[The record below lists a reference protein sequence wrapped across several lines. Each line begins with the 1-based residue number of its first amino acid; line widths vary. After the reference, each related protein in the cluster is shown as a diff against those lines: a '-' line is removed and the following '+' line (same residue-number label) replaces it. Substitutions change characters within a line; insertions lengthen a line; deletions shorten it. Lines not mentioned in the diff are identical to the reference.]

1 MGVRAPVAACLFAPC
16 LVAACVA
23 LVPAAAGAQ
32 TFPSKTITIVVP
44 AAPGGVTDVLGRALA
59 QRFGDAFGQQAIV
72 ENRAGGNNQI
82 AAEYV
87 ARSAPDGH
95 TIFLSPEVTFVVN
108 PHLYPKLSYSL
119 DDFVPV
125 SGLVTIRHTLIVH
138 PSVPAKDVGELLALA
153 KQKPGSL
160 NYGTFGSGSSGHLNM
175 ALLESMTGAKFT
187 ALHYRGATPA
197 LTDVMAGHIQM
208 MFISTGSA
216 LPPAEGGKVRLL
228 GIGAKERIPQ
238 LKDLPAVAETV
249 PGFEAISWF
258 GLLVAKG
265 TPRPVVDRL
274 NAEVRALFA
283 DPSFRERVLDKYYF
297 ASIAGSPEDFAALIK
312 AEDAKWSKLIKDADI
327 KGQ

>member
-1 MGVRAPVAACLFAPC
+1 MGLRVLIMAACLALAP
-16 LVAACVA
+16 L
-23 LVPAAAGAQ
+23 AAGAQ
-32 TFPSKTITIVVP
+32 AFPSKTITIVVP

-59 QRFGDAFGQQAIV
+59 QRFSDAWGQQAIV

-125 SGLVTIRHTLIVH
+125 TGLVTIRHSLIVH
-138 PSVPAKDVGELLALA
+138 PSVPATSVRELLDLA
-153 KQKPGSL
+153 RQKPGSL

-175 ALLESMTGAKFT
+175 ELLQTMTGAKFT

-216 LPPAEGGKVRLL
+216 LPPAESGKVRML

-238 LKDLPAVAETV
+238 LKDIPAIAETV

-258 GLLVAKG
+258 GLLLAKG
-265 TPRPVVDRL
+265 TPRPIVDKIS
-274 NAEVRALFA
+274 AEVRALFA
-283 DPSFRERVLDKYYF
+283 DPGFRERVLDRYYF
-297 ASIAGSPEDFAALIK
+297 ASIAGTPEVFSALIK
-312 AEDAKWSKLIKDADI
+312 AVVAKWSRVIREANI

>member
-1 MGVRAPVAACLFAPC
+1 MGLRVLIAAWLALAPL
-16 LVAACVA
+16 
-23 LVPAAAGAQ
+23 AAAAQ

-59 QRFGDAFGQQAIV
+59 QRFSDAWGQQAIV

-108 PHLYPKLSYSL
+108 PHLYSKLSYSL
-119 DDFVPV
+119 DDFAPV
-125 SGLVTIRHTLIVH
+125 TGLVTIRHALIVH
-138 PSVPAKDVGELLALA
+138 PSVPAKTVGELLDLA
-153 KQKPGSL
+153 RQKPDSL

-175 ALLESMTGAKFT
+175 ELLQGMTGAKFT
-187 ALHYRGATPA
+187 PLHYRGATPA

-216 LPPAEGGKVRLL
+216 VPPAESGKVRMLA
-228 GIGAKERIPQ
+228 IGGKDRIAQ
-238 LKDLPAVAETV
+238 LKDVPAIAETV
-249 PGFEAISWF
+249 PGYEAISWF

-265 TPRPVVDRL
+265 TPRPIVDKIG
-274 NAEVRALFA
+274 AEVRALFA
-283 DPSFRERVLDKYYF
+283 DPGFRERVLDRYYF
-297 ASIAGSPEDFAALIK
+297 ASIAGTPEEFAALIK
-312 AEDAKWSKLIKDADI
+312 ADDAKWSKVIRDANI

>member
-1 MGVRAPVAACLFAPC
+1 MAIRV
-16 LVAACVA
+16 LVAAA
-23 LVPAAAGAQ
+23 GLVLAPLAVGAQ
-32 TFPSKTITIVVP
+32 AFPTRTITIVVP

-59 QRFGDAFGQQAIV
+59 QRFTDAWGQQAIV

-82 AAEYV
+82 AAEHV

-108 PHLYPKLSYSL
+108 PHLYPKLSYSVG
-119 DDFVPV
+119 DFVPV
-125 SGLVTIRHTLIVH
+125 TGLVSIRHALIVH
-138 PSVPAKDVGELLALA
+138 PDVPAKNVRELLDLA
-153 KQKPGSL
+153 RQKPGAL

-175 ALLESMTGAKFT
+175 ELLQGMTGARFT
-187 ALHYRGATPA
+187 PLHYRGATPA

-216 LPPAEGGKVRLL
+216 VPPAESGKVRML
-228 GIGAKERIPQ
+228 GIGGKERIPQ
-238 LKDLPAVAETV
+238 LKDVPAVAETV

-258 GLLVAKG
+258 GLMVAKG
-265 TPRPVVDRL
+265 TPRPIVDRI

-283 DPSFRERVLDKYYF
+283 DPGFRERVLDRYYF
-297 ASIAGSPEDFAALIK
+297 APIAGTPEEFAAMIK
-312 AEDAKWSKLIKDADI
+312 ADDAKWSKVIREANI